1 MSHNAPHRLRL
12 RRGARAIVLAG
23 VLAGLIG
30 AALPAARAAGLWSA
44 TGSLAAARYLHTATL
59 LLSGDVLVAGGRTG
73 GGAGSVKAEI
83 YHPSTG
89 AWTRTG
95 SMGTGRY
102 GHGAVLLPNGKVLVA
117 GSGFPYGAP
126 DSATVLTTMRSA
138 ELYDPST
145 GKWSPTGSMV
155 DAAWFRTITL
165 LPNGKVLAAGGK
177 PAWGADQTDHAELY
191 DPVTGWWTAT
201 APLAQARS
209 NATANVVPNGKVLLA
224 GGYDYPRG
232 LHASAEL
239 YDPVQGTWSTAASL
253 PAPRAESMSVT
264 LANGKVLVFGG
275 GTTGPNGKLDKRQ
288 LPVVYDPSTGRWSTT
303 GQMVHLRWA
312 TSGTLL
318 PNGQVLVAGGNP
330 DWDTVKTATAEVY
343 DPATNRW
350 AASDPLAVARR
361 FHTATLLPSGKVLIA
376 SGQGAGGVRTKTA
389 ELFSP
394 PPGRATTRPP
404 T

>member
-1 MSHNAPHRLRL
+1 LSDNAPHRPGL
-12 RRGARAIVLAG
+12 RRGARALALAA
-23 VLAGLIG
+23 VLAGLTG
-30 AALPAARAAGLWSA
+30 AALPAARAAGPWSA
-44 TGSLAAARYLHTATL
+44 TGSLATARDLHTATL
-59 LLSGDVLVAGGRTG
+59 LPNGDVLVAGGRTG

-95 SMGTGRY
+95 SMSTGRD

-117 GSGFPYGAP
+117 GSFPYSAP
-126 DSATVLTTMRSA
+126 DPATMVAAMRSA

-145 GKWSPTGSMV
+145 GKWSPTGSMI
-155 DAAWFRTITL
+155 DAAWYRTITL
-165 LPNGKVLAAGGK
+165 LPTGKVLAAGGK
-177 PAWGADQTDHAELY
+177 PFEGAEQTDHAELY
-191 DPVTGWWTAT
+191 DPATGRWTVT
-201 APLAQARS
+201 APLAHARS
-209 NATANVVPNGKVLLA
+209 SATANVLPNGKVLLA

-239 YDPVQGTWSTAASL
+239 YDPVQGTWSAAASL

-275 GTTGPNGKLDKRQ
+275 GTTGPNGKLDKTQ
-288 LPVVYDPSTGRWSTT
+288 LPVVYDPATGRWSTT

-330 DWDTVKTATAEVY
+330 DWDTVKTATAELY

-350 AASDPLAVARR
+350 AATDPMAVARR

-394 PPGRATTRPP
+394 PPGGATTRP
-404 T
+404 TA